1 MVQLLL
7 FFVLI
12 KPHKIRCRS
21 KKYFTAEF
29 AEHAEIIN
37 FFFSAFSA
45 ISAVNPYVN
54 KNITDDKKNYEG
66 TITF

>member
-37 FFFSAFSA
+37 FFFSA

-54 KNITDDKKNYEG
+54 KNITDDKKNYDG